1 MELFIFGSVFGA
13 QVLLAAHMVQYVME
27 STRRPVEGAADQ

>member
-13 QVLLAAHMVQYVME
+13 QVLLAAHMVDYVLE
-27 STRRPVEGAADQ
+27 STRRPVESAARQ

>member
-13 QVLLAAHMVQYVME
+13 QLLLAAQMVEYVIE
-27 STRRPVEGAADQ
+27 ATRRQPTTEPPL

>member
-13 QVLLAAHMVQYVME
+13 QVLLAAQMVDYVIE
-27 STRRPVEGAADQ
+27 SMQRQNTDAPL

>member
-13 QVLLAAHMVQYVME
+13 QVLLAAQMVDYVIE
-27 STRRPVEGAADQ
+27 STQRQRTQAPL

>member
-13 QVLLAAHMVQYVME
+13 QVLLAAHMVDYVLE
-27 STRRPVEGAADQ
+27 STRRPAESPARQ

>member
-13 QVLLAAHMVQYVME
+13 QVLLAAQMVEYVIE
-27 STRRPVEGAADQ
+27 STRRQTTEPPL

>member
-13 QVLLAAHMVQYVME
+13 QILLVAHMVDYVME
-27 STRRPVEGAADQ
+27 STRRPEEGAASQ

>member
-13 QVLLAAHMVQYVME
+13 QVLLAAQMVDYVIE
-27 STRRPVEGAADQ
+27 ATQRQRTEAPL